1 MSNFSSLNIN
11 PTLVKALDKMGYTKM
26 SAVQTAAIPPLL
38 KGESL
43 VIKAPTGSGKTLTYL
58 VPILSDIK
66 PTGKVQALIVL
77 PTKVLVNQVLGV
89 LRRFNELGYPFKAVA
104 IVDGST
110 AKTRI
115 KADIV
120 ITTPVLAR
128 TLDASADLSILSKTI
143 LDEGDMLI
151 FGGFYHEIE
160 ELLSK
165 GYPGSTTIFTAS
177 IDEHLDTLVKKYIKA
192 SKVIDVTENNI
203 TAKNVTHNFI
213 NIRNLSKTEAL
224 KIFLAKVKPY
234 KTMVFASN
242 KKDLEPLRSML
253 IEEAYSFSF
262 IHGDLD
268 KREQRKA
275 YNAFN
280 KDETILLLA
289 SDIASRGVDIENV
302 TDVISVDLPKDLVYY
317 FHRAG
322 RSGRF
327 DRTGNSYVFYSP
339 DDLSQ
344 VKELLKKGVKPQY
357 FTLREDGLRQ
367 DRDLT
372 NIPATK
378 KTNTVLEAEIRKS
391 VNKVRT
397 HKIKPNYKKK
407 IKVAAERAK
416 ERHKR
421 KIIRTNIAK
430 KNKIK

>member
-1 MSNFSSLNIN
+1 MSNFNALNLN
-11 PTLVKALDKMGYTKM
+11 PTLVKALEKMNFTKM
-26 SAVQTAAIPPLL
+26 SDVQSTAIPALL

-43 VIKAPTGSGKTLTYL
+43 VIKAPTGSGKTLAYL
-58 VPILSDIK
+58 VPILNDIK
-66 PTGKVQALIVL
+66 PVMKVQALIVL
-77 PTKVLVNQVLGV
+77 PTKVLVNQVLQT
-89 LRRFNELGYPFKAVA
+89 LKRFNELGYAFKAVA

-128 TLDASADLSILSKTI
+128 TLDASADLSILKRTI

-151 FGGFYHEIE
+151 FGGFYREIE

-165 GYPGSTTIFTAS
+165 GYPGSLTIFTAS
-177 IDEHLDTLVKKYIKA
+177 IDEHLDTLVRKYIKA
-192 SKVIDVTENNI
+192 SRVIDVTENTI

-213 NIRNLSKTEAL
+213 NIRNLSKREAL
-224 KIFLAKVKPY
+224 SIFLAKVKPY

-242 KKDLEPLRSML
+242 KKDLAPLKEML
-253 IEEAYSFSF
+253 VTEGYSFSF
-262 IHGDLD
+262 IHGDLE
-268 KREQRKA
+268 KREQKKA

-280 KDETILLLA
+280 SDETVLLLA

-322 RSGRF
+322 RCGRF
-327 DRTGNSYVFYSP
+327 DRLGNSYIFYSP

-344 VKELLKKGVKPQY
+344 VKDLLKKGCKPQY
-357 FTLREDGLRQ
+357 FTLREDGLRA
-367 DRDLT
+367 DRDLST
-372 NIPATK
+372 IKAVK
-378 KTNTVLEAEIRKS
+378 KVNTVLEAEIRKS
-391 VNKVRT
+391 VHKVRT
-397 HKIKPNYKKK
+397 QKIKPNYKKK

-430 KNKIK
+430 KNQVK